1 MTFEEKTLL
10 IEDLCSRLP
19 YGVWVEDIHTNIRQ
33 KLSNIVVHPLYDGNN
48 IKDYICSVKMFDD
61 HYVDIEYIR
70 PFLYPMDILTEEQRN
85 MLEDMDLCCQ
95 QTDISGERQIFID
108 LNIEKK
114 RWLDLHM
121 FDYRGLIPRG
131 LANTKIIS

>member
-19 YGVWVEDIHTNIRQ
+19 YGVWIEDINTNISK

-85 MLEDMDLCCQ
+85 MLEDMDSCCQ
-95 QTDISGERQIFID
+95 LTDISGER
-108 LNIEKK
+108 NI
-114 RWLDLHM
+114 
-121 FDYRGLIPRG
+121 Y
-131 LANTKIIS
+131 

>member
-19 YGVWVEDIHTNIRQ
+19 YGVWVEDIRTNIRK
-33 KLSNIVVHPLYDGNN
+33 KLSNIVVYPLYDGNN
-48 IKDYICSVKMFDD
+48 IKDYICSVNMFDD
-61 HYVDIEYIR
+61 YYVGIEYIR
-70 PFLYPMDILTEEQRN
+70 PFLYPMDMLTEEQRN
-85 MLEDMDLCCQ
+85 MLEDMDLYCQ
-95 QTDISGERQIFID
+95 LTDISGGREIFID
-108 LNIEKK
+108 LNNEKK
-114 RWLDLHM
+114 RWLDSHM